1 MADMGTVLVVD
12 DDVILARAFARALTS
27 AGYRVQTAHNAEEA
41 LRALPGE
48 PPDAI
53 IVDFR
58 MPMINGIGFLY
69 RLRKQQ
75 AYHETPVMV
84 ITGDTLLSDE
94 IRAELRELGAELR
107 LKPVGL
113 EDLLSA
119 TRQLL
124 ACARPTGVG
133 PRAA

>member
-1 MADMGTVLVVD
+1 MATVLVVD
-12 DDVILARAFARALTS
+12 DDVILARAFARALTG

-41 LRALPGE
+41 LRALPSA

-58 MPMINGIGFLY
+58 MPLINGIGFLY
-69 RLRKQQ
+69 RLREQQ
-75 AYHETPVMV
+75 AHHRTPVMV
-84 ITGDTLLSDE
+84 ITGDALLSDE
-94 IRAELRELGAELR
+94 IRSELRELGAELR

-113 EDLLSA
+113 EDLLAA

-124 ACARPTGVG
+124 ACVPPAGVG